1 MRRLFQ
7 MAKDG
12 IVILDADTGNVID
25 ANPFMN
31 ALLGH
36 SPTSFWDHLEVGSP
50 RQMRNIV
57 RQSKLTDFAELENP
71 IV

>member
-1 MRRLFQ
+1 

-36 SPTSFWDHLEVGSP
+36 SHDEFLGSSEVGVTSP
-50 RQMRNIV
+50 NA
-57 RQSKLTDFAELENP
+57 KYCTP
-71 IV
+71 IEVN